1 MTELADRH
9 AIEPEKPSPVTIWY
23 DSLCPICSREI
34 LIMRSLDWARRIAFV
49 DLHAPNAD
57 CPLDPAV
64 LLARFHA
71 RAADGRV
78 VSGAE
83 AFALMW
89 RQIPL
94 LWPFGQLARI
104 PTVLALLERAYVQ
117 FLRWRM
123 KR

>member
-1 MTELADRH
+1 MTEIVGRPSLA
-9 AIEPEKPSPVTIWY
+9 AGKPAPVTIWY

-34 LIMRSLDWARRIAFV
+34 AIMRGLDWRRRIAFV
-49 DLHAPNAD
+49 DLHAAGTD

-71 RAADGRV
+71 RDGDGRV
-78 VSGAE
+78 VSGAA

-94 LWPFGQLARI
+94 LWPLGQMARI
-104 PTVLALLERAYVQ
+104 PAVLILLERAYVR
-117 FLRWRM
+117 FLLWRM

>member
-1 MTELADRH
+1 MTELLDRPPVGS
-9 AIEPEKPSPVTIWY
+9 AGATAVTIWY

-34 LIMRSLDWARRIAFV
+34 RIMRALDWRRRIAFV
-49 DLHAPNAD
+49 DLHAPGAD

-94 LWPFGQLARI
+94 LWPLGQLARV
-104 PTVLALLERAYVQ
+104 PTALALLERAYVG
-117 FLRWRM
+117 FLRWRA

>member
-1 MTELADRH
+1 MTEIVDRPCLAS
-9 AIEPEKPSPVTIWY
+9 EKPAPVTIWY

-34 LIMRSLDWARRIAFV
+34 AIMRGLDWRRRIAFV
-49 DLHAPNAD
+49 DLHAAGAD

-71 RAADGRV
+71 RDGDGRV
-78 VSGAE
+78 VSGAG

-94 LWPFGQLARI
+94 LWPLGQMARI
-104 PTVLALLERAYVQ
+104 PTILVLFERAYSR
-117 FLRWRM
+117 FLLWRM

>member
-1 MTELADRH
+1 
-9 AIEPEKPSPVTIWY
+9 
-23 DSLCPICSREI
+23 
-34 LIMRSLDWARRIAFV
+34 MRGLDWRRRIAFV
-49 DLHAPNAD
+49 DLHAAGAD

-71 RAADGRV
+71 RDGDGRV
-78 VSGAE
+78 VSGAG

-94 LWPFGQLARI
+94 LWPLGQMARI
-104 PTVLALLERAYVQ
+104 PTILSILERAYGR
-117 FLRWRM
+117 FLLWRQ

>member
-1 MTELADRH
+1 MTEFVDRRPI
-9 AIEPEKPSPVTIWY
+9 AAGEPAPVTIWY

-34 LIMRSLDWARRIAFV
+34 RVMRALDWRRRIAFV
-49 DLHAPNAD
+49 DLHAPGAD
-57 CPLDPAV
+57 CPLDPAI

-83 AFALMW
+83 AFAMMW

-94 LWPFGQLARI
+94 LWPLGQLARI
-104 PTVLALLERAYVQ
+104 PTMLVLLERAYVA

>member
-1 MTELADRH
+1 MTEIVDAPPLVAG
-9 AIEPEKPSPVTIWY
+9 KPVPVTIWY

-34 LIMRSLDWARRIAFV
+34 AIMRGLDWRRRTAFV
-49 DLHAPNAD
+49 DLHAAGAD
-57 CPLDPAV
+57 CPLEPAV

-71 RAADGRV
+71 RDGDGRV
-78 VSGAE
+78 VSGAA

-94 LWPFGQLARI
+94 LWPLGQMARI
-104 PTVLALLERAYVQ
+104 PAVLILLEHAYGR
-117 FLRWRM
+117 FLLWRM

>member
-1 MTELADRH
+1 MTEAMERH
-9 AIEPEKPSPVTIWY
+9 PIAAGQPAPVTIWY

-34 LIMRSLDWARRIAFV
+34 RVMRALDWRRRIAFV
-49 DLHAPNAD
+49 DLHAAD
-57 CPLDPAV
+57 AACPLDPAV

-71 RAADGRV
+71 RDAHGRLL
-78 VSGAE
+78 SGAS

-94 LWPFGQLARI
+94 LWPLGQLARI
-104 PTVLALLERAYVQ
+104 PTVLGLLERAYVQ
-117 FLRWRM
+117 FLHWRM